1 MRVDVNSVTSDLLI
15 KYVLTVSLKDLCLRK
30 RLLSESDITLRK
42 AIQAG
47 QAGEQ
52 TKKQAEELA
61 TSETPEIDISFLT
74 RTHKNGDRTHSQSN
88 LNE

>member
-1 MRVDVNSVTSDLLI
+1 MSKWEFGDLSDLLI
-15 KYVLTVSLKDLCLRK
+15 KYILIVRPKDL
-30 RLLSESDITLRK
+30 RLTERLPSEPDLTLKK

-61 TSETPEIDISFLT
+61 TSETPEMDISFIK
-74 RTHKNGDRTHSQSN
+74 RRHKNRDRTHSQSN